1 MDSGGHV
8 YVSQPTGRLA
18 GLTDL
23 SEPIRAISRN
33 YEQLAKRIRVFVSP
47 RITALVTK
55 QRRIDY
61 RKELQA
67 R

>member
-1 MDSGGHV
+1 
-8 YVSQPTGRLA
+8 
-18 GLTDL
+18 
-23 SEPIRAISRN
+23 
-33 YEQLAKRIRVFVSP
+33 VFVSP